1 MRSSFQASEMSRAD
15 FLTRV
20 EPHLVA
26 DVHMYSTED
35 GGRAPA
41 ALLGWSCPC
50 VVSLERPLVGWDG
63 LPMLGQ
69 AALNPGERSQRCF
82 CEYQLTGVCKT
93 KPSRLVKNEWPRP
106 PEPRT

>member
-1 MRSSFQASEMSRAD
+1 MSRAD

-26 DVHMYSTED
+26 DVLMYATED
-35 GGRAPA
+35 GGRATA
-41 ALLGWSCPC
+41 ALPGWSCPC

-69 AALNPGERSQRCF
+69 TALNPGEKRRVGFYLLSGDEAASALRAAGRF
-82 CEYQLTGVCKT
+82 FLWEGRAVGEGVI
-93 KPSRLVKNEWPRP
+93 VG
-106 PEPRT
+106 